1 MIRRSL
7 SVATFALLAVA
18 LSTSAQ
24 TVNLSFTIG
33 GKARNAVVY
42 VPSGISNPPVVYFVH
57 GYGGDGA
64 GFAND
69 TKGNKVADREKFI
82 AIYPSAFNKSWNM
95 YDSSDYPFLRALLD
109 TVDRRYKIDKSKVY
123 CTGFS
128 QGGFI
133 SNGLGYK
140 YPDMFAAVAPVS
152 GHLPTFATTTR
163 LKRPMPIL
171 TKFGTGDVSDVA
183 SFMKDIDLWLKL
195 DSCSAS
201 NRKVERPYPVDRKTS
216 KISRTTYTCAQGV
229 EVAYDSVIGGGHTWA
244 MDTVNNTNTTEEV
257 WEFFRKYSL
266 NSSTGIVTRDVPGA
280 KPRAVFRGDR
290 VVVQGIDDGRRVR
303 ITSIRGELVAASEV
317 TDGSFAFAAMPHG
330 VYFVHASGRDG
341 FRAVMF
347 TVP

>member
-7 SVATFALLAVA
+7 FVATIALLAA
-18 LSTSAQ
+18 TASTSAQ
-24 TVNLSFTIG
+24 TVNLSFSIG

-69 TKGNKVADREKFI
+69 TKANKVADREKFI

-109 TVDRRYKIDKSKVY
+109 TVDRRYKINRSKVY

-133 SNGLGYK
+133 SNGLGWK

-152 GHLPTFATTTR
+152 GHLPTFATVTK

-183 SFMKDIDLWLKL
+183 SFMKDIDVWLKI
-195 DSCSAS
+195 DSCNAS
-201 NRKVERPYPVDRKTS
+201 NRKVERPYPVNRKTS

-257 WEFFRKYSL
+257 WEFFKKYSL
-266 NSSTGIVTRDVPGA
+266 NASTGVVVRDAPE
-280 KPRAVFRGDR
+280 KKLRAVFHDGR
-290 VVVQGIDDGRRVR
+290 VGVQGIDDGLRVR
-303 ITSIRGELVAASEV
+303 VTNIRGELVAASVVAE
-317 TDGSFAFAAMPHG
+317 GSFAFDAMPHG
-330 VYFVHASGRDG
+330 VYFAHASVPGG
-341 FRAVMF
+341 VRAVMF